1 MISLTEDKLAVMM
14 SWGQH
19 LMFFL
24 FIIIMSVYLQ
34 IPRLSRLAII
44 AALTAN
50 AVAELKFGQSIGF
63 RHVLGFIVTVVT
75 GNQTE
80 IGVYLSD
87 FKSNSKDRN
96 LFKEYIVLRIECF
109 LIITANFKSY

>member
-1 MISLTEDKLAVMM
+1 
-14 SWGQH
+14 
-19 LMFFL
+19 MFFL

-80 IGVYLSD
+80 IHVCVYVSD
-87 FKSNSKDRN
+87 HKSNPKDRKV
-96 LFKEYIVLRIECF
+96 LKEYIVLGIECF
-109 LIITANFKSY
+109 LELNSKVIKMIQNFRKIHVSID